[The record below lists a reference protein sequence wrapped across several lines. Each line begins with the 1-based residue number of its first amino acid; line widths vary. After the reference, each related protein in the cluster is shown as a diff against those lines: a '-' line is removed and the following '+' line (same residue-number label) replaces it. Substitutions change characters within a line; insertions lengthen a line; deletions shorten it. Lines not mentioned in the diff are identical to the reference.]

1 MRGTSQFGFA
11 GVPGAHFFKVAFV
24 LASWR
29 RRDVLHGIQR
39 QSQSPPPFSTAL
51 GLLFAWVCCVVS
63 QSGETPGPLFSFAPG
78 LAGSLS
84 NFTLCALFVFVL

>member
-1 MRGTSQFGFA
+1 LLGCLVR
-11 GVPGAHFFKVAFV
+11 FFKVAFV

-63 QSGETPGPLFSFAPG
+63 QSGETPEPLFSFAPG
-78 LAGSLS
+78 IAGA
-84 NFTLCALFVFVL
+84 LCKFRLCVLFVSVCNSQTCLHSV

>member
-1 MRGTSQFGFA
+1 M
-11 GVPGAHFFKVAFV
+11 
-24 LASWR
+24 
-29 RRDVLHGIQR
+29 LHGIQR
-39 QSQSPPPFSTAL
+39 QSQSPPTPFSTAL

-63 QSGETPGPLFSFAPG
+63 QSGETPEPLFSFAPG